1 MKQRLKRPMALLMTI
16 VMLLGLLPTAAFAVE
31 EPGEPAT
38 VTVNETEPVTPSESS
53 EPEGGQEPSANS
65 TPENEQTL
73 GNGNANEEPGI
84 NNPNDEEPLLPVD
97 NSGLEPGEPDGGD
110 SVPQADST
118 AEITSLTLI
127 NFTPHGETGS
137 SNVDLLKK
145 TDTDKAVQWDL
156 FNSYALQVSV
166 TVPAGNED
174 NTFTLTLPHGMKF
187 VNLNTSNLEQ
197 TDGIAEAQYEKDE
210 QIANFIPVDGESGT
224 LTVVFESNAQ
234 QVTFSVLVQPDVAF
248 FPLENKSE
256 GWLISDAIQA
266 TLTCRESVA
275 IEKRIPVDVQINSDV
290 DLTARSLELRIGDI
304 YAPKPNVAPGEEYRL
319 GGNVWTGWIDYNG
332 RQNYRLR
339 SKVVVVLSVP
349 EDLSLKRIGGTFWQ
363 VEQEGED
370 SDNYDYNLWKLTA
383 TNIWN
388 VAPSFVNQIAVV
400 IPKDAEPGTSYA
412 IKQSSISVTTY
423 GQEKAWTVGAP
434 ENGQPI
440 WTLTVRD
447 PDKVQVSFQTGNTTN
462 VYDFTNQST
471 ESGEPF
477 TDYNTS
483 FAGVKLT
490 NDGVGDITG
499 GLIYKAEFGQDVQ
512 FVTAVG
518 IPCGW
523 DDTENTWLPT
533 KITVH
538 TDANRVYTISAD
550 GSNYS
555 AIRKVASLAY
565 AGKGFILRASD
576 IDGLAPT
583 ESITSVEV
591 ELPGLPKGYASSNYF
606 LTENGGANNAY
617 TGVWG
622 RVREA
627 RGENVTDEN
636 VFSLWRESEAE
647 GALAS
652 KTVATNITKNGKLSV
667 TTPYSQIKIK
677 DKSGTAASANDIV
690 HIRQSIEPNRAHGSF
705 HDAETLLYDPVI

>member
-1 MKQRLKRPMALLMTI
+1 M
-16 VMLLGLLPTAAFAVE
+16 
-31 EPGEPAT
+31 
-38 VTVNETEPVTPSESS
+38 
-53 EPEGGQEPSANS
+53 
-65 TPENEQTL
+65 
-73 GNGNANEEPGI
+73 
-84 NNPNDEEPLLPVD
+84 
-97 NSGLEPGEPDGGD
+97 
-110 SVPQADST
+110 
-118 AEITSLTLI
+118 
-127 NFTPHGETGS
+127 
-137 SNVDLLKK
+137 
-145 TDTDKAVQWDL
+145 
-156 FNSYALQVSV
+156 
-166 TVPAGNED
+166 
-174 NTFTLTLPHGMKF
+174 
-187 VNLNTSNLEQ
+187 
-197 TDGIAEAQYEKDE
+197 
-210 QIANFIPVDGESGT
+210 
-224 LTVVFESNAQ
+224 
-234 QVTFSVLVQPDVAF
+234 
-248 FPLENKSE
+248 
-256 GWLISDAIQA
+256 
-266 TLTCRESVA
+266 
-275 IEKRIPVDVQINSDV
+275 
-290 DLTARSLELRIGDI
+290 
-304 YAPKPNVAPGEEYRL
+304 APGEEYRL

-606 LTENGGANNAY
+606 LTEK
-617 TGVWG
+617 W
-622 RVREA
+622 
-627 RGENVTDEN
+627 RG
-636 VFSLWRESEAE
+636 
-647 GALAS
+647 
-652 KTVATNITKNGKLSV
+652 
-667 TTPYSQIKIK
+667 
-677 DKSGTAASANDIV
+677 
-690 HIRQSIEPNRAHGSF
+690 
-705 HDAETLLYDPVI
+705 